1 MSEFNIEDL
10 LSSITSNPELMGK
23 ISNIKNSNDKDISQA
38 LPDIISLLSP
48 LVADSSKEKQ
58 EESDEKADSRE
69 MKEDTAKI
77 PLHLADL
84 SERIR
89 KNSDL
94 LLALKPYLKK
104 ERGEIIDS
112 IVKMA
117 QVANLM
123 KLAK

>member
-1 MSEFNIEDL
+1 MSDFNIEDL

>member
-1 MSEFNIEDL
+1 
-10 LSSITSNPELMGK
+10 MGK

>member
-1 MSEFNIEDL
+1 MADFNIEDL

-48 LVADSSKEKQ
+48 LVDNSSKEKQ
-58 EESDEKADSRE
+58 EESGEKADSRE